1 MSGIF
6 PTPGPVPPETT
17 NIASYHTHTDLAGS
31 TEHEISGTDVIYTH
45 TDKRP
50 GYMAGTNEK
59 GIGKFLRFTPGGTTA
74 SGVIQVMG
82 TISNG
87 LFVPNPAYDRNK
99 KPYELRRAET
109 ITIPIETRTNT

>member
-1 MSGIF
+1 M
-6 PTPGPVPPETT
+6 PPGTT

-31 TEHEISGTDVIYTH
+31 TSAEFSGTDVVFYTH

-50 GYMAGTNEK
+50 GYMAGTDEK

-99 KPYELRRAET
+99 KPYVTPPGGDSYDPDRDQDKYL
-109 ITIPIETRTNT
+109 TRQ